1 MEVGEGRFPAVIVT
15 GNQAASGNVP
25 DHVLGDECG
34 QSTGVAVVEGAIASP
49 HDLDVGGF
57 GHRFSSCPGR
67 CRRSFGRAT
76 SVRPRGCTW
85 RYRWVTGHSDAPGV
99 VSG

>member
-34 QSTGVAVVEGAIASP
+34 QSTGVAVVEGGIASP

-57 GHRFSSCPGR
+57 GEVVPGLVEVEAAVPR
-67 CRRSFGRAT
+67 LSPA
-76 SVRPRGCTW
+76 VR
-85 RYRWVTGHSDAPGV
+85 
-99 VSG
+99 